1 MTGPQAPWWR
11 PDRLARR
18 RAHLEKRGRVIEA
31 TRAFFRDQ
39 GFVEVETPALQV
51 SPGMEPHL
59 VAFRTEL
66 QAPGESGVHRYL
78 HTSPEFAMKKLLAGG
93 MEKIFQLARVF
104 RNAERSATHHPEFTM
119 LEWYRANQGYVALM
133 EDCEGLLTTAAEAAG
148 ATHFTWQGRRCE
160 AAAPAE
166 RLTVAEAFKRECG
179 IDILATAPEPLNP
192 SLDLLAAAAKPL
204 GITPRDGDRWED
216 LFFRLFLERI
226 EPKLG
231 IGRPTILRDYPV
243 SMAAL
248 SRPKANDPRL
258 CERFELYVCGL
269 ELANAFGELTDP
281 AEQRRRFE
289 ADMALKQKL
298 YGTRYPIDEDFMAAL
313 KHGLPP
319 SAGIALGIDRLVM
332 LATGAEHIEDVLW
345 APVSAPEGR

>member
-1 MTGPQAPWWR
+1 MTGSQAPWWR

-18 RAHLEKRGRVIEA
+18 RANLEKRDRVIEA
-31 TRAFFRDQ
+31 TRGFFRDQ

-66 QAPGESGVHRYL
+66 QSPGTEGATRYL

-93 MEKIFQLARVF
+93 LERIFQLARVF

-119 LEWYRANQGYVALM
+119 LEWYRANQGYVVLM
-133 EDCEGLLTTAAEAAG
+133 EDCEGLLAAVAEATG
-148 ATHFTWQGRRCE
+148 ASHFTWQGRRCD
-160 AAAPAE
+160 ASAPAE
-166 RLTVAEAFKRECG
+166 RLTVAEAFKRCCD
-179 IDILATAPEPLNP
+179 IDLLATAPEPLNP

-204 GITPRDGDRWED
+204 GLAPRPGDRWDD
-216 LFFRLFLERI
+216 LFFRIFLERI
-226 EPKLG
+226 EPTLG
-231 IGRPTILRDYPV
+231 LGRPAILRDYPI

-248 SRPKANDPRL
+248 SRPKASDPRL

-289 ADMALKQKL
+289 ADTALKEKL

-313 KHGLPP
+313 EHGLPP
-319 SAGIALGIDRLVM
+319 SSGIALGIDRLVM

-345 APVSAPEGR
+345 APVSGPEGR